1 MVENLKK
8 IVLGIIKDE
17 KALKEFEKLKTVKE
31 VYEKCKELGYEGNYE
46 EFEKDYYQIVYR
58 LNQEL
63 SPEDL
68 EAVSGGVMNKKLTKT
83 MAAMLSAL
91 TLSSTAIPSSS
102 AASFYEKHPNLGRGL
117 AMAPIAGALIVTGI
131 AIPKIISA
139 LNNESTN
146 ESTNNSSNA
155 TVNKVSNLTR
165 KDYIE
170 RLGISIPIS
179 RDPVVISRQLNT
191 LTDLQDY
198 TTYNPDEGLFYYIY
212 KIYNAD
218 GSLEIKSIT
227 DGIRLWIESEAMRN
241 VDGNDRCIALADFL
255 DFINTTDKIKNEDRR
270 NRINQYLEMRM
281 KRGYLEIPSS
291 VNRNKTI
298 IENGVDI
305 DRFFGSDLDIDKNI
319 FEIGVALGSEEDI
332 PKEEILKD
340 LKENIIIKEVG
351 ATGSA
356 INAVKKYPISDIK
369 NIFSLGVRDNNSRCV
384 QDYYFAFFKSS
395 PSSRITLDFSGEDWS
410 REFKPRRDLES
421 FFINKK
427 SGIIIRKY
435 GSSYTLLTT
444 KYINEEMRFNN
455 VATSKELR
463 EFSECLSA
471 VTTSINNSKKD
482 KSDLSSSLQ
491 NSSVNKNDSN
501 EMENNVNKE

>member
-1 MVENLKK
+1 M
-8 IVLGIIKDE
+8 
-17 KALKEFEKLKTVKE
+17 
-31 VYEKCKELGYEGNYE
+31 
-46 EFEKDYYQIVYR
+46 
-58 LNQEL
+58 
-63 SPEDL
+63 
-68 EAVSGGVMNKKLTKT
+68 
-83 MAAMLSAL
+83 
-91 TLSSTAIPSSS
+91 
-102 AASFYEKHPNLGRGL
+102 
-117 AMAPIAGALIVTGI
+117 
-131 AIPKIISA
+131 
-139 LNNESTN
+139 NESN
-146 ESTNNSSNA
+146 DKPADSSR
-155 TVNKVSNLTR
+155 KSLTQ

-179 RDPVVISRQLNT
+179 RDPVVISNQLNT
-191 LTDLQDY
+191 LTDLRDY
-198 TTYNPDEGLFYYIY
+198 TTYNLDEGLFYYIY
-212 KIYNAD
+212 KIYNTD
-218 GSLEIKSIT
+218 GSLDIKSIT
-227 DGIRLWIESEAMRN
+227 DGIRLWVQNTMS
-241 VDGNDRCIALADFL
+241 DRGCNEWYIAFVDFL
-255 DFINTTDKIKNEDRR
+255 DFINTTNKIKNEDRR
-270 NRINQYLEMRM
+270 NRINQYLEMGM
-281 KRGYLEIPSS
+281 KRRNFETPSS

-410 REFKPRRDLES
+410 REFKPRRDSES

-435 GSSYTLLTT
+435 GSSYTLFTT

-455 VATSKELR
+455 IATSKELR

-482 KSDLSSSLQ
+482 KSDLSSSLE
-491 NSSVNKNDSN
+491 NSNVNKNDSN